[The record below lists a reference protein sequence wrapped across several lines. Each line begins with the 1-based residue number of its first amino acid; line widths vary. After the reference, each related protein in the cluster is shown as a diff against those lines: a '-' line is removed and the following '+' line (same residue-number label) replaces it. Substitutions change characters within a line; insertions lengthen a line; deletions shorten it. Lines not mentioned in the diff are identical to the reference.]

1 MSAPIVFLF
10 PGQGSQYLQMGAELF
25 REDAVFREWM
35 LKLDKLAAPM
45 IGTSVVELLY
55 GSGRPGTPLPRLL
68 HSNPALFMVEYSL
81 ARSLIE
87 RGLAPSVA
95 LGVSMGEFGA
105 AAVAGV
111 FEPEEVLDMIIRV
124 ARVVERSC
132 GAGGMLAVLHDAAI
146 LEREQWITQ
155 GVELAG
161 RNDSFQFVL
170 SGRTEALREIS
181 GWMDKRGITTFE
193 LPVAHPFHS
202 SLMDPACEEFITIL
216 RGMKSR
222 PSRIPLVSGLD
233 GQERRQLP
241 AEHLWSAVRGPMM
254 FSDAVRRLMAR
265 GEYTF
270 IDVGPSGSLA
280 NLMKAGIV
288 KGGRPAVFSLMAPTH
303 GEMTRIK
310 TLENTL
316 DRSPPASPSFQTE
329 KKNMIAYVFPG
340 QGTQRKGMGAR
351 LFEQFRPLT
360 DKASNI
366 LGYSIEE
373 LCLQNPDNR
382 LTQTQYTQPAL
393 FVVNALTYLDKKAK
407 DGEPDFVAGHS
418 LGEYNALFAAGC
430 FDFETGLRLVKR
442 RGELM
447 AEAKGGGMAAVV
459 GLSRERVEEVLR
471 SSEQFSAL
479 DLANLNTPQQVV
491 IAGPAEK
498 VLSAREAF
506 EAAGAKSF
514 VPLKVSAAFHSRYM
528 AQASETFH
536 RFLTGFEFLPPR
548 IPVISNVEARPY
560 EHARCRELLAIQIA
574 RPVNWAGTVRYLLAQ
589 PGMKVVEVGVGM
601 VLTSMMKDFE
611 GDTAPQPAAAP
622 PAGPVAEV
630 RAEPVPPPAEPKRNA
645 VAQVAPPAVE
655 APGAETFGAEALGSA
670 EFRADYGVKYAYM
683 AGAMYRGIASK
694 ELVVAM
700 GKAGMI
706 GYFGS
711 GGVPLREV
719 ESAIQYIQR
728 ELSRGQAYGMN
739 LLSTPQNPQL
749 EEEIVDLYLRYQ
761 VRHIEAAS
769 YMAVTP
775 ALVRYRLLGLERD
788 SRGGVVARNRI
799 VAKVSRPE
807 IAEAFLRPAPERIV
821 RRLVEQNRIT
831 REQAE
836 LAQRVPLADDLCVE
850 ADSGGHT
857 DQGVAYAITPAI
869 IKLRDRLMA
878 QYGYAKQV
886 RVGAAGGIGT
896 PEAAA
901 AAFML
906 GADFIVTGSIN
917 QCTVESGTSNE
928 VKELLQGLNVQDFD
942 YAPAGDLFELGA
954 RVQVVKKGLFFPA
967 RANKL
972 YELYRFHDSI
982 EQIDPKTRE
991 HLQSVYF
998 RKSFDAVYEDVKAYY
1013 PPSEIEKAEAVPK
1026 YKMALIFKWYF
1037 GYSSRLA
1044 LSGSKES
1051 KIDYQVHSGPALGAF
1066 NQWVKGTR
1074 LERWENR
1081 HVAEIGELLMKE
1093 TAQIMMARL
1102 RALMAPRRQGVHA
1115 AA

>member
-1 MSAPIVFLF
+1 MSAPLVFLF

-25 REDAVFREWM
+25 REDPVFREWM

-45 IGTSVVELLY
+45 IGTPMVELLY
-55 GSGRPGTPLPRLL
+55 GSGKPGTPFPRLL
-68 HSNPALFMVEYSL
+68 HSNPAIFMVEYAL

-87 RGLAPSVA
+87 RGLSPAVS
-95 LGVSMGEFGA
+95 LGVSMGEFA
-105 AAVAGV
+105 AATVAGI
-111 FEPEEVLDMIIRV
+111 FEPEEVLETLVRV
-124 ARVVERSC
+124 AHVVERSC
-132 GAGGMLAVLHDAAI
+132 GGGGMLAVLHDPA
-146 LEREQWITQ
+146 LLTQEPWITQ
-155 GVELAG
+155 SVELAG
-161 RNDSFQFVL
+161 CNDSFQFVL
-170 SGRTEALREIS
+170 SGRMEALRKIAE
-181 GWMDKRGITTFE
+181 WFDKRGITTFE
-193 LPVAHPFHS
+193 LPVAHAFHS
-202 SLMDPACEEFITIL
+202 SFMDPAMAECIKHL
-216 RGMKSR
+216 RALTYR
-222 PSRIPLVSGLD
+222 TARIPHVSGLD
-233 GQERRQLP
+233 GEERRQLP
-241 AEHLWSAVRGPMM
+241 PEHLWSALRGPMA
-254 FSDAVRRLMAR
+254 FSDAVRRLSAR

-270 IDVGPSGSLA
+270 VDVGPSSSLA
-280 NLMKAGIV
+280 NLMKAGV
-288 KGGRPAVFSLMAPTH
+288 AKGGRPAVFPILTPAQ
-303 GEMTRIK
+303 GEVARLK
-310 TLENTL
+310 TLERTL
-316 DRSPPASPSFQTE
+316 GRPPAPPPSHHE

-351 LFEQFRPLT
+351 LFEQFRTLT

-373 LCLQNPDNR
+373 LCLQNPENR
-382 LTQTQYTQPAL
+382 LAQTQYTQPAL
-393 FVVNALTYLDKKAK
+393 FVVNALTYLEKKAK
-407 DGEPDFVAGHS
+407 DGEPDFLAGHS
-418 LGEYNALFAAGC
+418 LGEYNALFAAGS

-447 AEAKGGGMAAVV
+447 AQAKGGGMAAVV
-459 GLSRERVEEVLR
+459 GLSRERIEEVLR
-471 SSEQFSAL
+471 SSEEFSAL
-479 DLANLNTPQQVV
+479 DIANLNSPQQVV
-491 IAGPAEK
+491 LAGPAEAVSRAK
-498 VLSAREAF
+498 EAF
-506 EAAGAKSF
+506 EAAGAKAY

-528 AQASETFH
+528 VQASETFH
-536 RFLTGFEFLPPR
+536 RFLVGFEFLPPR

-574 RPVNWAGTVRYLLAQ
+574 RPVNWMDTIRYLLAQ
-589 PGMKVVEVGVGM
+589 PAMRIVEVGTGI
-601 VLTSMMKDFE
+601 VLSSMLRDFE
-611 GDTAPQPAAAP
+611 GDTAPRPA
-622 PAGPVAEV
+622 AEV
-630 RAEPVPPPAEPKRNA
+630 RAEPVPPPPEPKRNE
-645 VAQVAPPAVE
+645 VRKPEGGEQVQRGLVVPPE
-655 APGAETFGAEALGSA
+655 ETPSAEALGSA

-694 ELVVAM
+694 EMVVAM

-711 GGVPLREV
+711 GGVSLREI
-719 ESAIQYIQR
+719 EGAIQHIQR
-728 ELSRGQAYGMN
+728 ELSQGQAYGMN
-739 LLSTPQNPQL
+739 LLSTPQHPQL
-749 EEEIVDLYLRYQ
+749 EEDIVDLYLRYR

-775 ALVRYRLLGLERD
+775 ALVRYRLQGLERD

-821 RRLVEQNRIT
+821 RRLVDQGRIT

-836 LAQRVPLADDLCVE
+836 LSQRLPLADDLCVE

-878 QYGYAKQV
+878 QYGYPKRV

-906 GADFIVTGSIN
+906 GADFILTGSIN
-917 QCTVESGTSNE
+917 QCTVEAGTSNE

-972 YELYRFHDSI
+972 HELYRFHDSI

-991 HLQSVYF
+991 HIQSVYF
-998 RKSFDAVYEDVKAYY
+998 RKSFEAVYEDVKAYY
-1013 PPSEIEKAEAVPK
+1013 PPSEIEKAEAMPK

-1044 LSGSKES
+1044 LSGSKEG

-1081 HVAEIGELLMKE
+1081 RVAEIGELLMKE
-1093 TAQIMMARL
+1093 TAQVMMARL
-1102 RALMAPRRQGVHA
+1102 RALMAPRQSSVHA